1 MLPQFLKDLQ
11 SGAAPQACSDPNNI
25 VWKHISA
32 FEETHSKPLECGYSR
47 QEYIALFASMSIRGA
62 SYFGKLRSAVK
73 AYATYLVN
81 QGLLSSDQP
90 DIIGTIKFTEVGHQ
104 TEKVSK
110 TIYFHSLEELE
121 HAIQETLNASASYDE
136 TRFDMAIC
144 ALYLAWFGFDRNEI
158 AQLLKN
164 DVQKN
169 GILRNGHLIPM
180 PTSVCTILQRYCQA
194 EGYSQQAKGIIFH
207 RYQPSD
213 YLFRSTRLA
222 QITDY
227 SQLTSAINRFK
238 SVLKGKYPLE
248 YDTVRKSGILHRVH
262 RIDLN
267 GELKSCP
274 ELQNDL
280 QLAAVVF
287 ENALT
292 ADQVSDWFEDFLLYK
307 SFLNN

>member
-1 MLPQFLKDLQ
+1 MLQQFLKDLQ
-11 SGAAPQACSDPNNI
+11 TGAAPQACSDPNNI

-32 FEETHSKPLECGYSR
+32 FEETHGKPMEHGYTR
-47 QEYIALFASMSIRGA
+47 QEYLALFASMNIRSA

-73 AYATYLVN
+73 AYANYLVSK
-81 QGLLSSDQP
+81 GLLSSDQP
-90 DIIGTIKFTEVGHQ
+90 NTINKIKFTEVGIQ
-104 TEKVSK
+104 TRNTSKV
-110 TIYFHSLEELE
+110 IYFHSLEELE
-121 HAIQETLNASASYDE
+121 QAIRDTLDASESYDE

-158 AQLLKN
+158 VLLLKR

-169 GILRNGHLIPM
+169 GILRNGQLIPM

-194 EGYSQQAKGIIFH
+194 EGYFQQAKGVILH
-207 RYQPSD
+207 KYQPSE

-248 YDTVRKSGILHRVH
+248 YDIVRKSGILHRVH
-262 RIDLN
+262 KLDLN
-267 GELKSCP
+267 GELKSCA
-274 ELQNDL
+274 ELQDDL

-287 ENALT
+287 ENTLT
-292 ADQVSDWFEDFLLYK
+292 SDQVSDWFDDFTLYK